1 MAVCRV
7 NKSRD
12 YTVMSNR
19 HLRDKNL
26 SLKAKGLLSV
36 VLSLPDDWDYSVSGL
51 CAVCGEGE
59 TAIKSALKELKSNGY
74 LTVTKVYPGDS
85 SSGRIEYVYDF
96 FENNDGRVRQNQE
109 IKKQGLEN
117 LPLESLG
124 LEIDLLPNSNNNII
138 NTKEPNT
145 EYQFPLNPQTGEN
158 KESSKKEIN
167 DSSDSEYCKMVASS
181 YNSICKN
188 LVKVQKVTEKRK
200 RAIKK
205 AKKDIEEFGGWE
217 KYFEKINESDYLN
230 GKVTN
235 WNATFDWVLNP
246 TNMVKIMEGNY
257 DNKRNRNYSGNIPS
271 QSDYD
276 EEIFFEGVK

>member
-96 FENNDGRVRQNQE
+96 FENNDGRVQRNQE
-109 IKKQGLEN
+109 SKKQGLEN

-124 LEIDLLPNSNNNII
+124 LESDLLSNSNNNII

-145 EYQFPLNPQTGEN
+145 EYQFPLNPPEGEP
-158 KESSKKEIN
+158 KKPKKKRKSASAEEVEAAVKAFGFPDSTNERLREWLEIRN
-167 DSSDSEYCKMVASS
+167 AKRVPNTISA
-181 YNSICKN
+181 
-188 LVKVQKVTEKRK
+188 VQKCLKTLPDT
-200 RAIKK
+200 
-205 AKKDIEEFGGWE
+205 AKKSQMSINAYLDQVIMRGWAAFYE
-217 KYFEKINESDYLN
+217 IQPRQQNN
-230 GKVTN
+230 GSYGRRPEPPAPQYKE
-235 WNATFDWVLNP
+235 A
-246 TNMVKIMEGNY
+246 K
-257 DNKRNRNYSGNIPS
+257 
-271 QSDYD
+271 
-276 EEIFFEGVK
+276 